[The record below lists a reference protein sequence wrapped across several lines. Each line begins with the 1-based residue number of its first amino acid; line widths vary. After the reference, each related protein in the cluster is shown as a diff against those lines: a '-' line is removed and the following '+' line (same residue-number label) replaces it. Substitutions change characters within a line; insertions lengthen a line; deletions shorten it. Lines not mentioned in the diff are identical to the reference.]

1 MKWIAQIAKFL
12 MDIRKLLIIPRAISA
27 FTVVAALAFPWTV
40 EAVSIGE
47 AVLQS
52 RAGEPLLAQVDVMAG
67 SNERIED
74 ACLFLAAPDS
84 LQGEAVNF
92 LTEAKL
98 SIKTEGKRQ
107 YVNISSLQPFKDSP
121 IRFRLQVKCPG
132 MQGVIKTLTISAP
145 AQKTG
150 MKQGSPAFITP
161 ELSSEPVEGSRI
173 GKINAEELALM
184 LEQQKLLAASFM
196 AMQQQ
201 IKLLQDEL
209 REIKSQLAQLG
220 AIPSAASATMGAQEI
235 SPESGK
241 QPVVQ
246 QGSLYLQKVLF
257 SALGLALF
265 ILVLWLG
272 LRNYNKMKS
281 RIIIGPQQEAAHIPK
296 PAGDA
301 AAQKISVSSAT
312 KQPPQAPGAHA
323 SSIVLPHKAGTAMN
337 AATPLHPPAKT
348 IDEKAAGADSML
360 EEARL
365 YVANGR
371 LIKAGEILLDIIKR
385 YPSKADAWTLLLS
398 IYSSLG
404 KAADFEKA
412 AREFLKHHKASTS
425 WSGIQ
430 ALGRTL
436 DHDNPLYADRGSH
449 IATAPLSPD
458 TRNLH
463 HPIGDILI
471 ETGVL
476 SNREIAKYLDDF
488 DPKKHGRF
496 GGYLVARK
504 AITIA
509 QLDQALQQQQGVHT
523 EVKHGGLPSLQEIES
538 FLANFDPKKHGSVS
552 KFMASHNVTPEQLNR
567 LFQQKSKQG
576 EAAKNTQAGDM
587 PHFDKAPAS

>member
-1 MKWIAQIAKFL
+1 
-12 MDIRKLLIIPRAISA
+12 MDIRKLLIVLRAISA
-27 FTVVAALAFPWTV
+27 FAVVAALAFPWTV
-40 EAVSIGE
+40 EAVNIGE

-52 RAGEPLLAQVDVMAG
+52 RVGEPLLAQVDVIAG

-74 ACLFLAAPDS
+74 SCLSLAAPDS
-84 LQGEAVNF
+84 LQGDAVSS
-92 LTEAKL
+92 LDKAEL
-98 SIKTEGKRQ
+98 SIKTDGARQ
-107 YVNISSLQPFKDSP
+107 YVSISSLQPFSGSTT
-121 IRFRLQVKCPG
+121 RFRLQVKCPG
-132 MQGVIKTLTISAP
+132 MQGVIKTLTISAQ
-145 AQKTG
+145 AQTTG
-150 MKQGSPAFITP
+150 MKQGRSAFITP
-161 ELSSEPVEGSRI
+161 EISEGSRI

-184 LEQQKLLAASFM
+184 LEQQKLLVASFM

-209 REIKSQLAQLG
+209 REIKLQLLQSG
-220 AIPSAASATMGAQEI
+220 VSPSSEVSAPAGTQKI
-235 SPESGK
+235 SPESDR
-241 QPVVQ
+241 QPAMQ
-246 QGSLYLQKVLF
+246 RGDTYLRNILF
-257 SALGLALF
+257 SALGLAAS
-265 ILVLWLG
+265 ILALWLG
-272 LRNYNKMKS
+272 ARNYNKIKP
-281 RIIIGPQQEAAHIPK
+281 RIGTGSQQETAYLLKHTGD
-296 PAGDA
+296 PAT
-301 AAQKISVSSAT
+301 QKISVSPAI
-312 KQPPQAPGAHA
+312 KQPPQARSAHA
-323 SSIVLPHKAGTAMN
+323 PSAVLPPNTSTAMN
-337 AATPLHPPAKT
+337 AVASLHSPAKT
-348 IDEKAAGADSML
+348 ADGKVTEADSML

-371 LIKAGEILLDIIKR
+371 LVKAGEILLEIIKR
-385 YPSKADAWTLLLS
+385 HPSKVDAWTLLLS

-404 KAADFEKA
+404 KAVEFEKA
-412 AREFLKHHKASTS
+412 ARAFLKYHKASTS

-436 DHDNPLYADRGSH
+436 DRDNPLYADHGSH
-449 IATAPLSPD
+449 ISVSPLSPD
-458 TRNLH
+458 TRSLH

-471 ETGVL
+471 GTGVL
-476 SNREIAKYLDDF
+476 SKREITKYLDDF

-567 LFQQKSKQG
+567 LLQKESDQ
-576 EAAKNTQAGDM
+576 EEVKNTQAGDT